1 MKSIYVV
8 MHHRKDNIEGLA
20 CQLVRALTEAGIT
33 VFAEP
38 WLFHRLE
45 HRKDITLVQGNPT
58 YCEAVLSVGGD
69 GTFLRANTIAVAY
82 GLPILG
88 INLGTV
94 GFLAEV
100 EWEQLAEACHSLA
113 MEEYNIR
120 ARMMLSATL
129 ESFTDDSQKSWYA
142 LNDVVLSRGRYSRLI
157 SVNAAVNGQDVG
169 RFIADGLIVSTPT
182 GSTGYSLSAGGP
194 IVHPD
199 VECILLTPICAHSL
213 QHRPVVAAPDHH
225 VELMLDETYTT
236 RGVQCSVDGQEVVI
250 LQPGERLLVTRAPFD
265 AMLIETQPQSFFT
278 TIRLKLAEWSR

>member
-1 MKSIYVV
+1 M
-8 MHHRKDNIEGLA
+8 
-20 CQLVRALTEAGIT
+20 
-33 VFAEP
+33 
-38 WLFHRLE
+38 
-45 HRKDITLVQGNPT
+45 
-58 YCEAVLSVGGD
+58 
-69 GTFLRANTIAVAY
+69 
-82 GLPILG
+82 
-88 INLGTV
+88 
-94 GFLAEV
+94 
-100 EWEQLAEACHSLA
+100 
-113 MEEYNIR
+113 
-120 ARMMLSATL
+120 
-129 ESFTDDSQKSWYA
+129 
-142 LNDVVLSRGRYSRLI
+142 VLSRGRYSRLI

-236 RGVQCSVDGQEVVI
+236 RGVQCSVDGQEVMT

>member
-94 GFLAEV
+94 GF
-100 EWEQLAEACHSLA
+100 WRKW
-113 MEEYNIR
+113 NGN
-120 ARMMLSATL
+120 
-129 ESFTDDSQKSWYA
+129 SWPKRVTA
-142 LNDVVLSRGRYSRLI
+142 LPWRNTT
-157 SVNAAVNGQDVG
+157 SVPA
-169 RFIADGLIVSTPT
+169 
-182 GSTGYSLSAGGP
+182 
-194 IVHPD
+194 
-199 VECILLTPICAHSL
+199 
-213 QHRPVVAAPDHH
+213 
-225 VELMLDETYTT
+225 
-236 RGVQCSVDGQEVVI
+236 
-250 LQPGERLLVTRAPFD
+250 
-265 AMLIETQPQSFFT
+265 
-278 TIRLKLAEWSR
+278 